1 MWKLITTIILV
12 LLALAG
18 QSEAQRSSPTDEE
31 TVRSNTDAWMDAWN
45 RGDTSAISQLV
56 TEDYEV
62 VMPDGT
68 QIKGR
73 VAYEK
78 ALASSVA
85 RRQGKS
91 SRSLKIVFVKLLT
104 ADVAVASGTWA
115 RSGGVSGPGNGS
127 WAATYIKKS
136 GQWLMASGLWATA
149 DPPPTR

>member
-1 MWKLITTIILV
+1 MWKLITTIMIV
-12 LLALAG
+12 LLALPG
-18 QSEAQRSSPTDEE
+18 QSEAQRSAPTEEE
-31 TVRSNTDAWMDAWN
+31 TIRSKTDAWMEAWN

-68 QIKGR
+68 HIKGR
-73 VAYEK
+73 AAYEK
-78 ALASSVA
+78 ALARSVA
-85 RRQGKS
+85 RRQGTA
-91 SRSLKIVFVKLLT
+91 SRSVKIVFVKLLT

-127 WAATYIKKS
+127 WVVTYIKKS

-149 DPPPTR
+149 DPLPIR